1 MSDLIEKNV
10 NSAKELDSHIRKTV
24 LGTADLDNSCFVQI
38 DTEYPTTV
46 EDENVIPDK
55 TVVAA
60 QHQDFIDRISKIQLT
75 NSLFLGLGM
84 EPPDSYALSL
94 DAAKKIVAGYPDSI
108 VVTENNYQE
117 AGKEFHSFLV
127 KHPAAEYTFLE
138 SDLWLGYLRAL
149 HFFTTRHDPD
159 LVEAINRKLS
169 NFSGLSDPSWLD
181 AAKAK

>member
-1 MSDLIEKNV
+1 MSDIIEKNV
-10 NSAKELDSHIRKTV
+10 NSAKELDLHIRKAV
-24 LGTADLDNSCFVQI
+24 LGTVDLDNSCFVQI

-55 TVVAA
+55 ATVAA
-60 QHQDFIDRISKIQLT
+60 QHQGFIDRISKLQLT

-94 DAAKKIVAGYPDSI
+94 DAAKKITEGYPDSI
-108 VVTENNYQE
+108 VINEDFYQE
-117 AGKEFHSFLV
+117 DGKSFHAFIV

-159 LVEAINRKLS
+159 LVESINRKLS

-181 AAKAK
+181 AAKAN